1 MLIDYK
7 GTVILVSHDRAFLN
21 NVVTSTLV
29 FEGDGVI
36 NQYVGGYDDWLRQRD
51 PLPQSTATVTANV
64 RTKTA
69 PPATKLSYK
78 DQREL
83 TELPQKIESLETNI
97 KDISLKMSAPE
108 FYQSERTLIEKTEQ
122 QLTAYQTELND
133 CYQRW
138 ELLEQ

>member
-1 MLIDYK
+1 MT
-7 GTVILVSHDRAFLN
+7 GCVNVIHV
-21 NVVTSTLV
+21 
-29 FEGDGVI
+29 
-36 NQYVGGYDDWLRQRD
+36 
-51 PLPQSTATVTANV
+51 PQSTATVTANV

-122 QLTAYQTELND
+122 QLSSLSDRIE
-133 CYQRW
+133 R
-138 ELLEQ
+138 LLPALGVT

>member
-1 MLIDYK
+1 
-7 GTVILVSHDRAFLN
+7 
-21 NVVTSTLV
+21 
-29 FEGDGVI
+29 
-36 NQYVGGYDDWLRQRD
+36 
-51 PLPQSTATVTANV
+51 
-64 RTKTA
+64 
-69 PPATKLSYK
+69 LSYK

-122 QLTAYQTELND
+122 QLAAYQTELSD
-133 CYQRW
+133 YYQRW